1 MTREDQILIQIL
13 AAFTNGRSIGSLRV
27 VSLEA
32 LYQAAQKHNVGGIV
46 SSMLQPVLKT
56 RNDLSLGAARGRS
69 ENVRRPYGA
78 GRDSLRLL

>member
-13 AAFTNGRSIGSLRV
+13 AAFTNGRSIGSLRD

-46 SSMLQPVLKT
+46 SSML
-56 RNDLSLGAARGRS
+56 
-69 ENVRRPYGA
+69 
-78 GRDSLRLL
+78 